1 VVSARGVREAFRN
14 ETEFDTSPLYRAL
27 SQVVAANDRLLEL
40 AAQGRPGQHPTFLF
54 FGAVHHAL
62 LSGIDHPLRSFYPSI
77 VGDLALAPAD
87 AGPALISFCAENED
101 RLAATIRSRLV
112 QTSHVQRSLA
122 LRLGLSVIAP
132 EAPGPVHLI
141 EVGAS
146 AGLNLRFD
154 KYGYR
159 LGDRRYGDLDS
170 PVQIAADQYGRSPL
184 PDLDDL
190 APIASTQ
197 GVDLNPVDV
206 TDPDARRW
214 LEALVWPENGDQRA
228 LLSAALTL
236 VALDPPAIH
245 RGDAIDTLP
254 GIGAQLPAGEPRVVF
269 HCATRIHVPHDRRPA
284 FDRAIASVGD
294 TGPLWWLALEDVP
307 DPQPRAAPGQVGWG
321 LVLRRPNGMTQT
333 IAAVN
338 GHLRWIKTL

>member
-1 VVSARGVREAFRN
+1 MREAFAH

-27 SQVVAANDRLLEL
+27 SQVVAADDHLLGL
-40 AAQGRPGQHPTFLF
+40 AAHGRAGQHPTFLF

-62 LSGIDHPLRSFYPSI
+62 LGGIDHPLAAFYPSI
-77 VGDLALAPAD
+77 VGNRARPPAD
-87 AGPALISFCAENED
+87 AGPALKSFCAENED
-101 RLAATIRSRLV
+101 QLAATIRSRLV

-122 LRLGLSVIAP
+122 LRLGLAAITP
-132 EAPGPVHLI
+132 ELPGPVHLI

-154 KYGYR
+154 RYGYR
-159 LGDRRYGDLDS
+159 VGDRRFGDLDS
-170 PVQIAADQYGRSPL
+170 PVQLTAELYGRAPL

-190 APIASTQ
+190 APVASAQ

-206 TDPDARRW
+206 TDPDSRSW
-214 LEALVWPENGDQRA
+214 LQALVWPENADQRT

-236 VALDPPAIH
+236 VALDPPPIH
-245 RGDAIDTLP
+245 RGDAIDTLS
-254 GIGAQLPAGEPRVVF
+254 GIGAQLPAGEPRLVF
-269 HCATRIHVPHDRRPA
+269 HCATRIHVPRDRRPA

-294 TGPLWWLALEDVP
+294 SGPLWWLALEDVP
-307 DPQPRAAPGQVGWG
+307 DPQPQSPPGQVGWG
-321 LVLRRPNGMTQT
+321 LLLRRPNGMSQT